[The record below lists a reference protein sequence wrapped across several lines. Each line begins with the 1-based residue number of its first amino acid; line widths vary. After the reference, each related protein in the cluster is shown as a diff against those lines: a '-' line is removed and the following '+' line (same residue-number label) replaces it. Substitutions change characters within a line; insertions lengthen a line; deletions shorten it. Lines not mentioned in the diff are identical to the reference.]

1 MAVDMNIARNILLII
16 VIGFFVSSSL
26 LAQDYGITYIDEP
39 YQSQPYSK
47 DSPDKCPSCPRLP
60 VQLNSVTDSL
70 SDNTVG
76 HIASHQ
82 VGFLIPDYA
91 FWPYGLLRGRQ
102 IVITLPPDF
111 DVTSV
116 TSVTYRDTDDDSDD
130 PKIAWVYIYSESV
143 VIRFND
149 AMPGPDGDYFV
160 YITLHS
166 IANPIT
172 AGQFRAVVKVDNI
185 FGQTIAGPNFSEPF
199 QVIPNEPNAVEIT
212 PKEDLFLK
220 AGDGVQFE
228 GLVIDQY
235 GNQIE
240 GAQLNWGLHPE
251 LDQIGIM
258 YGSFL
263 QTTTSG
269 IGRVRVEYGDL
280 AASSGLI
287 TVTHGEAQAISIISE
302 PDSVTAG
309 QGLNIDIEIE
319 ILDSYDNL
327 VEDYQGAVWFSSD
340 DPQAEIEY
348 DEENPYQFT
357 PEDRGRK
364 VFSGEQFVFKTA
376 GQRIL
381 TVTDNEITN
390 TKDNIYVF
398 SAGLSQAEISY
409 PKTIKAGKPFDLT
422 VSNAGD
428 SYGNP
433 FTGRIYVEG
442 GIISPDGT
450 APIVPDIEVIEG
462 RGSVQV
468 WLFAANGTNRLF
480 LTSGDFSREIGV
492 DVLPADLAV
501 ITLDVEETQFVDYPF
516 LGSSYLR
523 VYDRY
528 QNQKTDISTTDI
540 EFQLSVDMGA
550 VSPAIIM
557 ADQFPSGEAALIV
570 PEMIYTGDPGTITI
584 TVSASDNEA
593 PVETSVA
600 FYANGV
606 YAEIDDGHQVATL
619 IPQNWEVRVYGDI
632 RNPSDLTPVEVQY
645 RSGFLVNGELVPS
658 ETLELHCIPLPF
670 NGKTCRLSVARTADI
685 DPGDYEYITMFLA
698 TYEYED
704 DTIVTVWSVSE
715 DVEVVPFTDFTVE
728 PVQLPDVG
736 FPAEYIVPTSFVV
749 NNQNSLDATAH
760 LGAQLFIFNDDYELY
775 LGNNYID
782 FNWEPQIGFDIDG
795 QFSNKIPIG
804 IYTYKLRLFLDIRRE
819 SSRYL
824 RYTKDVPLEQTIEI
838 SSRAEYAVDIESI
851 SPASASAGAD
861 VSFNFDLNLIGSF
874 PVVID
879 GENSK
884 LSITDGSTTG
894 SARLEQDQY
903 ELVPGGNSLT
913 SGPIFIPPSWKGKE
927 LTAYLHLVGREAGIL
942 NVDTELEF
950 AFPLTIEEVPGLQVL
965 SLEVEAPNAP
975 FINTGQRFALVAK
988 IVNRSSMNINE
999 QIYVRFTSDGQSIL
1013 PDQPIVA
1020 IIPNIIAHDTITLTP
1035 TVFADSMPNPA
1046 EQFSVEIE
1054 RPSGV
1059 EVLPPIDD
1067 KTLIIIQEPASV
1079 DISPVVVDIPGTVP
1093 IIDFSERFKVK
1104 ASFDNFHLLQVEGG
1118 SLALDYSGPG
1128 DFGVTFPMVKPFD
1141 SIIIWELTAP
1151 AADVIS
1157 NLVLVWKEAPVDLN
1171 TGEPAKISEEPI
1183 LIPFIVRESVT
1194 RLVARAEASLETR
1207 PLQRGVSGRL
1217 FDLSLGNATNDNRST
1232 LKLNSILI
1240 ELTDRD
1246 NNKIDARSVVDTD
1259 GFDFYVNGQ
1268 PAGQARFVNDNL
1280 GYKFSEAIIYPG
1292 QELVLEMRLTPKA
1305 GTPFDYFNMFLNG
1318 SLISAEIIEGP
1329 RTGQSVP
1336 VNSVGDQAFEVSL
1349 RKAIIA
1355 EDLGESFKN
1364 YPNPFDP
1371 TRTATEFRYFL
1382 ETDSDVDIYIFTA
1395 TGEEVRRLH
1404 LDIGGNGG
1412 AAGTNDQIYWDGRNG
1427 EGDVVLNGIYIA
1439 LIEVASTGQKAKLK
1453 IAVVK

>member
-1 MAVDMNIARNILLII
+1 MNSVRNILLII
-16 VIGFFVSSSL
+16 VIDFFISSSL
-26 LAQDYGITYIDEP
+26 LAQDYGITYIDES

-70 SDNTVG
+70 SDNTAG
-76 HIASHQ
+76 RIASHQ

-102 IVITLPPDF
+102 IVITLPSDF

-130 PKIAWVYIYSESV
+130 PEIAWVYIYSESV

-149 AMPGPDGDYFV
+149 ALPGPDGNYFV
-160 YITLHS
+160 YITLRS
-166 IANPIT
+166 ITNPIA
-172 AGQFRAVVKVDNI
+172 AGRFQAVVKVDNI
-185 FGQTIAGPNFSEPF
+185 FGQTIAGPNFSEPS
-199 QVIPNEPNAVEIT
+199 QVIPDEPSAVEMI

-220 AGDGVQFE
+220 AGDGVRFE

-240 GAQLNWGLHPE
+240 GAQLSWGLYPE

-269 IGRVRVEYGDL
+269 IGRVRAEYGDL
-280 AASSGLI
+280 AANSGLI
-287 TVTHGEAQAISIISE
+287 TVTHGEAQAIFITSE

-309 QGLNIDIEIE
+309 HGLNMDIEIE
-319 ILDSYDNL
+319 ILDSYGNL
-327 VEDYQGAVWFSSD
+327 VEDYQRAVWFSSD

-348 DEENPYQFT
+348 DEKNPYQFT

-364 VFSGEQFVFKTA
+364 IFPGEQFVFKTA
-376 GQRIL
+376 GQRTL
-381 TVTDNEITN
+381 TVSDEELTAAR
-390 TKDNIYVF
+390 DNIYVF
-398 SAGLSQAEISY
+398 SAGLSHAEISY
-409 PKTIKAGKPFDLT
+409 PKTIKAGEPFDLT
-422 VSNAGD
+422 ISNAGD
-428 SYGNP
+428 GYGNP

-442 GIISPDGT
+442 GGISPDGT
-450 APIVPDIEVIEG
+450 TPIVPDIEVIEG
-462 RGSVQV
+462 SGSVQV
-468 WLFAANGTNRLF
+468 WLFAANGINHLF
-480 LTSGDFSREIGV
+480 LTSGDFSKEIGV

-501 ITLDVEETQFVDYPF
+501 ITLDMEETQFVDHPF
-516 LGSSYLR
+516 IGSSDLR
-523 VYDRY
+523 VYDKY
-528 QNQKTDISTTDI
+528 QNKKTDISTTET

-550 VSPAIIM
+550 ISPAVIT
-557 ADQFPSGEAALIV
+557 ADQFPSGEAALII
-570 PEMIYTGDPGTITI
+570 PEMVYNGDPGSVTIS
-584 TVSASDNEA
+584 VLASNNES

-606 YAEIDDGHQVATL
+606 YAEIDDRHQVATL
-619 IPQNWEVRVYGDI
+619 IPQNWDVRASGDAWNPANLLPLEVD
-632 RNPSDLTPVEVQY
+632 Y

-670 NGKTCRLSVARTADI
+670 NEKVCRLSVARTADI
-685 DPGDYEYITMFLA
+685 DPGEYEYITMLLA
-698 TYEYED
+698 TYEYEG
-704 DTIVTVWSVSE
+704 DTIITVWSVSE
-715 DVEVVPFTDFTVE
+715 NVEVIPFTDFTIE

-736 FPAEYIVPTSFVV
+736 FPADYMVPTSFVV
-749 NNQNSLDATAH
+749 NNQNSLDAAAH
-760 LGAQLFIFNDDYELY
+760 LGAQLFIFNDDYEFY
-775 LGNNYID
+775 LGNDYID

-795 QFSNKIPIG
+795 RFSNKMPVG
-804 IYTYKLRLFLDIRRE
+804 IYTYGLRISMDIRSE
-819 SSRYL
+819 SGRYL
-824 RYTKDVPLEQTIEI
+824 RYIQDISLEQTIEI
-838 SSRAEYAVDIESI
+838 APRAEYAVDVESI
-851 SPASASAGAD
+851 SPTSATGGAD
-861 VSFNFDLNLIGSF
+861 VSFSFDLNLIGSF
-874 PVVID
+874 PVTLD

-894 SARLEQDQY
+894 SAGLEQDQY
-903 ELVPGGNSLT
+903 ELVPGSNSLT
-913 SGPIFIPPSWKGKE
+913 SGPVFIPPSWKGKG
-927 LTAYLHLVGREAGIL
+927 LTAYLHLVGREADIL
-942 NVDTELEF
+942 NVDTEIEF

-988 IVNRSSMNINE
+988 IVNRSSRNINE
-999 QIYVRFTSDGQSIL
+999 QIYVRFTSDGQSIP
-1013 PDQPIVA
+1013 PDQPIVV
-1020 IIPNIIAHDTITLTP
+1020 IIPNIIAYDTITLTP
-1035 TVFADSMPNPA
+1035 TVFADSMPNPI

-1054 RPSGV
+1054 RPSRV

-1067 KTLIIIQEPASV
+1067 KAVIIIQEPASV

-1128 DFGVTFPMVKPFD
+1128 DFGVTFPIVKPFD
-1141 SIIIWELTAP
+1141 SIIVWELTAP
-1151 AADVIS
+1151 AVDVIS
-1157 NLVLVWKEAPVDLN
+1157 NLVLGWKEAPIDLN
-1171 TGEPAKISEEPI
+1171 TREPVKVSEEPI

-1207 PLQRGVSGRL
+1207 PLQRGVSGKL
-1217 FDLSLGNATNDNRST
+1217 FDLSMGNATNDNRST

-1246 NNKIDARSVVDTD
+1246 NNKIDARSIVDND

-1268 PAGQARFVNDNL
+1268 PAGQARFINDNL

-1292 QELVLEMRLTPKA
+1292 QELILEMRLTPKA

-1318 SLISAEIIEGP
+1318 NLISAEIIEGP
-1329 RTGQSVP
+1329 RVGQSVP

-1371 TRTATEFRYFL
+1371 TRTETEFRYFL

-1404 LDIGGNGG
+1404 LDAGGNGG
-1412 AAGTNDQIYWDGRNG
+1412 IAGTNAQIYWDGRNG
-1427 EGDVVLNGIYIA
+1427 EGDLVLNGVYIA

-1453 IAVVK
+1453 MAVVK